1 VSKDLAQPSF
11 PHLWFM
17 QDQELILVDYNLW
30 AYLTGVVTAQQ
41 KLLKRTLYDTSF
53 FHAIIL

>member
-1 VSKDLAQPSF
+1 MSGELTQPSF

-30 AYLTGVVTAQQ
+30 AYLTGIATAQHQ
-41 KLLKRTLYDTSF
+41 LLKRTLYDTSF
-53 FHAIIL
+53 FDAIVL